1 MRKLT
6 KIQAFT
12 IIAIIAY
19 LIWEYYVQQWAKTL
33 PDSNPV
39 IRVDLLFIIP
49 VISGLVIASIVQ
61 IIRRK
66 KSWIISRQI
75 KNWNYFRPFFERE

>member
-6 KIQAFT
+6 KLQTVT
-12 IIAIIAY
+12 IVTIIAY
-19 LIWEYYVQQWAKTL
+19 LVWEFYVQQWAKAL
-33 PDSNPV
+33 PGDGPV

-66 KSWIISRQI
+66 K
-75 KNWNYFRPFFERE
+75 P